1 MIIVIQRYHIVLE
14 EIITEYS
21 SSNKAVVNYVY
32 IKIGGSV
39 YTNLGIFIPHSSHF
53 PSGSLAGREREGGR
67 EGERKGDRERG
78 REGEREGRRDT
89 VRGRGSRH

>member
-1 MIIVIQRYHIVLE
+1 MCTSRL
-14 EIITEYS
+14 
-21 SSNKAVVNYVY
+21 VVVY
-32 IKIGGSV
+32 IQTFELG
-39 YTNLGIFIPHSSHF
+39 GIFIPHLSHF

-89 VRGRGSRH
+89 VRGRSSRH

>member
-32 IKIGGSV
+32 IKIGGSI
-39 YTNLGIFIPHSSHF
+39 YTNI
-53 PSGSLAGREREGGR
+53 
-67 EGERKGDRERG
+67 
-78 REGEREGRRDT
+78 
-89 VRGRGSRH
+89 

>member
-1 MIIVIQRYHIVLE
+1 MCTSRL
-14 EIITEYS
+14 
-21 SSNKAVVNYVY
+21 VVVY
-32 IKIGGSV
+32 IQTFELG
-39 YTNLGIFIPHSSHF
+39 GIFIPHSSHF

-89 VRGRGSRH
+89 VRGRSSTH

>member
-1 MIIVIQRYHIVLE
+1 MTPEAQSNHSRWTCWGSRLRGNLSLYVRLCPDEPVMIIVIQRYHIVLE

-39 YTNLGIFIPHSSHF
+39 YTNL
-53 PSGSLAGREREGGR
+53 
-67 EGERKGDRERG
+67 
-78 REGEREGRRDT
+78 
-89 VRGRGSRH
+89 

>member
-1 MIIVIQRYHIVLE
+1 MCTSRL
-14 EIITEYS
+14 
-21 SSNKAVVNYVY
+21 VVVY
-32 IKIGGSV
+32 IQTFELG
-39 YTNLGIFIPHSSHF
+39 GIFIPHSSHF

-89 VRGRGSRH
+89 VRGRSSRH